1 MDQILVS
8 KQNLS
13 NNFGCKTVK
22 KDFFNVPLK
31 CHRFT
36 KLFMITVSSM
46 IDLDPVAA
54 VTLKNFLT
62 LEFYCLDQPVL
73 ESQPW
78 PTSWLEVKRCLPSV
92 TTLIQKHFPF
102 HLWQQIFFPPAS
114 ASQSLTHQEQ
124 RTQKVK
130 KVIFLIMKN
139 IFNDAY
145 GTQRKRKL

>member
-78 PTSWLEVKRCLPSV
+78 PTS
-92 TTLIQKHFPF
+92 
-102 HLWQQIFFPPAS
+102 
-114 ASQSLTHQEQ
+114 
-124 RTQKVK
+124 
-130 KVIFLIMKN
+130 
-139 IFNDAY
+139 
-145 GTQRKRKL
+145 